1 MAQAAAVFEGR
12 ATSMGRASTEDG
24 GAFGGELRY
33 EFEVLR
39 IWKGELGEAVVLHTP
54 SSSAACGRTYA
65 IGEPYIIYASRGQD
79 GELADFLCSRT
90 RRSAGADED
99 LAVLGPG
106 RSPLAPAGGSS
117 TQGGP
122 DREPPRIE
130 PPPAEEP
137 PATANPR
144 GCAIAPETATAPLV
158 LILAALGRR
167 RRPRR

>member
-1 MAQAAAVFEGR
+1 
-12 ATSMGRASTEDG
+12 MGRASTEDG

-65 IGEPYIIYASRGQD
+65 NGEPYIIYDSRGQD
-79 GELADFLCSRT
+79 GELADFHCSRT

-130 PPPAEEP
+130 PPPA
-137 PATANPR
+137 
-144 GCAIAPETATAPLV
+144 
-158 LILAALGRR
+158 
-167 RRPRR
+167 